1 MSFKLARA
9 VGRGLPVG
17 EPLPDVYPSLAHK
30 GVRFYRGGVTL
41 VGGTPGSMKTM
52 FIGELVDKM
61 QVPTLYISNDSNE
74 ATIASRF
81 IAKRIQEDSKDVR
94 ERLIED
100 PEWAAEQLE
109 DLDWVRWNFSPSPSL
124 EELEEEMEAFEELW
138 GEYPHLVVVDILMK
152 MDYVEEGG
160 GTDEAIIRYLDKLA
174 REINS
179 CIVIACHTSENDPGT
194 NGSPT
199 QSKKSFL
206 NKITKMPCLALT
218 CATDGD
224 NFYLAP
230 VKNRDGWADH
240 TGESYFTFMVDPRY
254 ATIEEL

>member
-1 MSFKLARA
+1 VSFKLARV

-17 EPLPDVYPSLAHK
+17 EPLPDVFESLVER
-30 GVRFYRGGVTL
+30 GVRFYRGGAIL
-41 VGGTPGSMKTM
+41 IGGTPGSMKTM
-52 FIGELVDKM
+52 FIGELVDRMK
-61 QVPTLYISNDSNE
+61 VPTLYISNDSNE

-81 IAKRIQEDSKDVR
+81 IARRIQEDSKDVR

-109 DLDWVRWNFSPSPSL
+109 DLDYVRWNFSPSPTL
-124 EELEEEMEAFEELW
+124 EEIEEEMEAFEELW

-152 MDYVEEGG
+152 VDYVEEGS
-160 GTDEAIIRYLDKLA
+160 GTDESIVRYLDKLA
-174 REINS
+174 RETNS
-179 CIVIACHTSENDPGT
+179 CIIIACHTSENDPGT

-199 QSKKSFL
+199 QPKKAFL
-206 NKITKMPCLALT
+206 NKITKMAILALT
-218 CATDGD
+218 VATDGD
-224 NFYLAP
+224 SFYVSP

-240 TGESYFTFMVDPRY
+240 TGESYFTFMVTPEY